1 MIVLREIGMTHPANG
16 NTVGDMETMVT
27 VGTDKVWAEDSGGSG
42 PVVVLLHE
50 GIGDSTMWD
59 PIWPELTARCRV
71 VRYDVRA
78 YRKSPPATEKYT
90 LLGDLRAVLDHFG
103 LSRVH
108 LVGCSMGGGT
118 AIEFALAAPSRVESL
133 TLLCP
138 GIAGYPWPDEPEL
151 EAEFQAIGDDEDGLV
166 DLCLRVWGA
175 SGANAFVTEMT
186 RSAIRAGDNEQAYMQ
201 EGEPTFDRLSEITA
215 PTVLMIGDKDR
226 AALIDSNEQAA
237 EMIPGCKLIRM
248 PGVDHY
254 PTAREPKLIA
264 ETILAQASS

>member
-1 MIVLREIGMTHPANG
+1 MIVLREIGMILGGAG
-16 NTVGDMETMVT
+16 NTVRDMETMVT

-50 GIGDSTMWD
+50 GVGDSTMWD
-59 PIWPELTARCRV
+59 PIWPELTAQCRV
-71 VRYDVRA
+71 IRYDVQA
-78 YRKSPPATEKYT
+78 YHKSPPATEKYT

-103 LSRVH
+103 LPKIH

-138 GIAGYPWPDEPEL
+138 GIEGYAWPEEPEL
-151 EAEFQAIGDDEDGLV
+151 DAEFEAIGDNEDGLV

-175 SGANAFVTEMT
+175 AGATEFVTELA
-186 RSAIRAGDNEQAYMQ
+186 RSAIRAEHNQDRYMQ
-201 EGEPTFDRLSEITA
+201 EGEPTFDRLGEITT
-215 PTVLMIGDKDR
+215 PTTIMVGDKDR

-237 EMIPGCKLIRM
+237 ELIPGCKLIRM

-254 PTAREPKLIA
+254 PTAREPKLVA
-264 ETILAQASS
+264 ETILAQVSA